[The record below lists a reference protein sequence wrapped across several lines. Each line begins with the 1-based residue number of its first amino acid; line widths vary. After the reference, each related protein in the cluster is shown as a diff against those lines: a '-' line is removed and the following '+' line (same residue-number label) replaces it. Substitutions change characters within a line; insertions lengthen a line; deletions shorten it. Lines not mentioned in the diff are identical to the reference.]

1 MKKIFFSLL
10 MVLMLCVFP
19 LMVGAEE
26 TVADTT
32 ETIYTETT
40 DAEAPTVENAAPEA
54 ETTVPEA
61 PKANTEK
68 ASASHTLFTR
78 VWEFVRTYSQEV
90 ISVAGSFVIVVLNFV
105 LKHSG
110 SKTSKE
116 IALIKKGVTDTEGSQ
131 KNVVEAVNSMIEGY
145 NGLSQRYDTMKESYD
160 AYGATEDERNRVV
173 GAVLATN
180 TAILEILTTVYANS
194 KNLPQGVKD
203 LVNIKYANCLKT
215 LDDDE
220 KMKAI
225 VEAVRHNIGS
235 LPETTEE
242 EPKSTEE

>member
-26 TVADTT
+26 TVADTA
-32 ETIYTETT
+32 ETVYTEIT
-40 DAEAPTVENAAPEA
+40 DTEAPTLKDTASEA
-54 ETTVPEA
+54 ETTVPET
-61 PKANTEK
+61 PD
-68 ASASHTLFTR
+68 ASANASNATQTIFTR

-90 ISVAGSFVIVVLNFV
+90 ISVAGSFLLVVLNFV

-220 KMKAI
+220 KLKAI
-225 VEAVRHNIGS
+225 VEAVRNNIGAE
-235 LPETTEE
+235 PDTAEKEAEHAEE
-242 EPKSTEE
+242 